1 MARLLNRPMSGS
13 TDLVN
18 LLGQRGQQQA
28 QSSLAMSQPWTAAAQ
43 NIGGQ
48 AAKTLT
54 DRYAAEQ
61 ARPAQAF
68 KLMQALQTLEQGAE
82 SLKIAKSTETR
93 AASDAAKMNVGG
105 ALLQASNMKNPA
117 EQAAAYQKAL
127 GVMQQHD
134 LTAFQ
139 APQDTQWGT
148 PAAYSYLRKTAY
160 NLDDKLKPTSDRERI
175 LERKRQELGGDLTP
189 EQRELAFMEEAT
201 PSMRPTWGRLD
212 GKSTMAFAITGGK
225 RMGQIVVSGPGGQL
239 INVADRFEAEP
250 PSSAMISPE
259 NIKSVADLIGRGKMS
274 LHNVSARY
282 RHLFVPESER
292 VYNMIH
298 SPEMRGKC
306 PECDGS
312 GATFDA
318 QRGML
323 EYEAARGFVQSNADW
338 QPRLLFGAFRE
349 FDKQSKILKGLAYE
363 MRQTG
368 WTGLNNAIADFR
380 RNYRAKSPEGILAQ
394 KYYSAWL
401 NLKTAY
407 GTIIAN
413 GKALTVADKEQL
425 DESFPRGTS
434 YEAMDLLLEQF
445 KSVADAR
452 LKGFSDGLATPYGTF
467 GMSVGQPAQFGQY
480 LPNQQVGGTGGALGG
495 LDILEPTNSLPFQ

>member
-175 LERKRQELGGDLTP
+175 LERKRQELGGDLSRSNANWRLWKKP
-189 EQRELAFMEEAT
+189 HRPCGPHGDVLMEKARW
-201 PSMRPTWGRLD
+201 PLLLRAASGWGR
-212 GKSTMAFAITGGK
+212 
-225 RMGQIVVSGPGGQL
+225 
-239 INVADRFEAEP
+239 
-250 PSSAMISPE
+250 
-259 NIKSVADLIGRGKMS
+259 S
-274 LHNVSARY
+274 LC
-282 RHLFVPESER
+282 R
-292 VYNMIH
+292 VRVDN
-298 SPEMRGKC
+298 
-306 PECDGS
+306 
-312 GATFDA
+312 
-318 QRGML
+318 
-323 EYEAARGFVQSNADW
+323 
-338 QPRLLFGAFRE
+338 
-349 FDKQSKILKGLAYE
+349 
-363 MRQTG
+363 
-368 WTGLNNAIADFR
+368 
-380 RNYRAKSPEGILAQ
+380 
-394 KYYSAWL
+394 
-401 NLKTAY
+401 
-407 GTIIAN
+407 
-413 GKALTVADKEQL
+413 
-425 DESFPRGTS
+425 
-434 YEAMDLLLEQF
+434 
-445 KSVADAR
+445 
-452 LKGFSDGLATPYGTF
+452 
-467 GMSVGQPAQFGQY
+467 
-480 LPNQQVGGTGGALGG
+480 
-495 LDILEPTNSLPFQ
+495 

>member
-48 AAKTLT
+48 AAKTLA

-82 SLKIAKSTETR
+82 SLKIARATESR
-93 AASDAAKMNVGG
+93 AASDAAKVNVGG

-282 RHLFVPESER
+282 RHLFVPEAER

-318 QRGML
+318 QRSML
-323 EYEAARGFVQSNADW
+323 EYEAARGFSLSNAAW
-338 QPRLLFGAFRE
+338 EPRKLFGAFSE
-349 FDKQSKILKGLAYE
+349 FDRQSKKLKEFARE
-363 MRQTG
+363 MRQGG
-368 WTGLNNAIADFR
+368 WTGWNNAIADWE
-380 RNYRAKSPEGILAQ
+380 RNYRAGTPEGVLAQ
-394 KYYSAWL
+394 RYYGAWN
-401 NLKTAY
+401 NLKIAY
-407 GTIIAN
+407 STILGN
-413 GKALTVADKEQL
+413 GMALTVAEKENLEQAL
-425 DESFPRGTS
+425 PRGTS
-434 YEAMDLLLEQF
+434 YEAMNALLADMDN
-445 KSVADAR
+445 VAQAR
-452 LKGFSDGLATPYGTF
+452 RAGFADGLATPYGTF
-467 GMSVGQPAQFGQY
+467 GMSVGQPTQFGQY